1 MSMRVGLAFDP
12 GLMPAT
18 ATMVMRPMK
27 IHLDT
32 DLAGDPDDVCA
43 LAMLLTWPGV
53 EITGI
58 TTVGDIDGRR
68 AGYVHYVLAL
78 AGRGDIPVAAGADQS
93 GGYYASAMGFPEHD
107 DYWPEP
113 VEPAPGPIELA
124 FELIEHSIQSDAT
137 IIGIGPYTNLALFD
151 TLHPGLL
158 AEAPVCL
165 MGGYVNPVPPGYPQW
180 GRDDDFNVQ
189 VDVASAYHVLQHC
202 IPTLVPLE
210 ITVQTALRRSYL
222 DDLRRSGPLGE
233 LIAMQGE
240 AQARDYRNEEVHG
253 RAHERVPDDMLNFQH
268 DPLAC
273 AVALGWDGV
282 TIEPMSLRLDVVG
295 EQLHMTQDPAGDPY
309 PVVTAVDGPRFNDF
323 WRDIVCNS

>member
-1 MSMRVGLAFDP
+1 
-12 GLMPAT
+12 
-18 ATMVMRPMK
+18 MK

-43 LAMLLTWPGV
+43 LAMLLKWPGV

-58 TTVGDIDGRR
+58 TTVGDSDGRR
-68 AGYVHYVLAL
+68 AGYVEYVLKL
-78 AGRGDIPVAAGADQS
+78 AGRSEIPVAAGADQS
-93 GGYYASAMGFPEHD
+93 GGYYPYVMGFPEHA

-113 VEPAPGPIELA
+113 VDPAPGPIERA

-137 IIGIGPYTNLALFD
+137 IVGIGPFTNFALFD
-151 TLHPGLL
+151 TIKPGLL
-158 AEAPVCL
+158 AEAPVYL
-165 MGGYVNPVPPGYPQW
+165 MGGYVNPVPVGFPQW
-180 GRDDDFNVQ
+180 GRDNDFNVQ

-202 IPTLVPLE
+202 TPTLIPLE
-210 ITVQTALRRSYL
+210 VTVHTALQRAHL

-240 AQARDYRNEEVHG
+240 AQERDYRNEEVHG
-253 RAHERVPDDMLNFQH
+253 RAFERVPDDILNFQH

-282 TIEPMSLRLDVVG
+282 TIEAMSLRFDVEG
-295 EQLHMTQDPAGDPY
+295 DLLRMTQDPAGDPY

-323 WRDIVCNS
+323 WRDIICG

>member
-1 MSMRVGLAFDP
+1 
-12 GLMPAT
+12 
-18 ATMVMRPMK
+18 MK

-43 LAMLLTWPGV
+43 LAMLLRWPGV

-68 AGYVHYVLAL
+68 AGYVRYVLAL
-78 AGRGDIPVAAGADQS
+78 AGRSEIPVAAGADQS

-113 VEPAPGPIELA
+113 VSPAPGPIERA
-124 FELIEHSIQSDAT
+124 FALIEQSIRSDAT
-137 IIGIGPYTNLALFD
+137 IVGIGPFTNLALFD

-158 AEAPVCL
+158 AEAPVFL
-165 MGGYVNPVPPGYPQW
+165 MGGYVHPVPPGYPQW

-202 IPTLVPLE
+202 TPTLIPLE
-210 ITVQTALRRSYL
+210 VTVQTALRRAYL
-222 DDLRRSGPLGE
+222 DDLRRTGPLGE
-233 LIAMQGE
+233 VIAMQGE
-240 AQARDYRNEEVHG
+240 AQERDHRNEEVLG
-253 RAHERVPDDMLNFQH
+253 RPFARVPDDILNFQH

-282 TIEPMSLRLDVVG
+282 TIEPLSLRFDVEG
-295 EQLHMTQDPAGDPY
+295 DLLHMTEDPAGDPY
-309 PVVTAVDGPRFNDF
+309 PIVTAVDGPRFNEF
-323 WRDIVCNS
+323 WCAIVCG